1 MARATPPKGNR
12 LIKLIALAVMLE
24 LVYLITG
31 NLFLNVTFIQQKLS
45 SNPDHFKIEWSSG
58 WTFLPGHLYVNNLQI
73 EGRTPE
79 RQWSVLISRSEF
91 DLALWRLF
99 SRTILLQSST
109 MSGLTVNVKSKITG
123 NQGATASRISA
134 PPTARPESLKPL
146 EAINIPPSIEQNEA
160 GPGWTFTISHA
171 DIADIDQ
178 IKIDTYT
185 FTGHGGVRL
194 NELTFGIDG
203 ALALER
209 GTLYMKSGTLM
220 SNSQA
225 IGTSLES
232 DIELRLER
240 FVPEEQ
246 DGPAITA
253 FVSGRIGMSGDLTS
267 FGIINHYFSDSGW
280 LQLNGSGSLNTN
292 LLIEKGQL
300 IEGSELSIESPD
312 LTVEVDGK
320 NDPGSDDKF
329 SIRGAGT
336 VKGDVRS
343 RFGEAKTQLQV
354 ELKNIVMRTEP
365 QEHLFLQGEAFH
377 LLLTGPPV
385 NFSEKSV
392 EPVVRFQ
399 WHEAVMPD
407 ISLLN
412 GYLPGEMPFRMH
424 AGRARLNGYLDYADH
439 IVSGMFEL
447 AGEDVSGEIL
457 NQSVIGSLGLE
468 LHLKQADIN
477 NRQLDLSGTRI
488 ELQTAPSDP
497 ELADQ
502 TDQGAL
508 RTELKII
515 EGRLTSALPLN
526 QLKDFQGRPPLS
538 GLLQLEGKI
547 ANLDFLSE
555 FLSDR
560 TALEFG
566 GEGVIRTNLRVHEGR
581 LTPGSI
587 LEIESDNLF
596 SRFSGFTASG
606 AGNVLVELQQL
617 PIDEKIYLKM
627 DLRDM
632 ALHQVKDGRLLL
644 HGEGLQVT
652 ASSPPVDIRNRHDLV
667 KIVAKWQDALVPDL
681 EILNGYLPENPP
693 FRLSSGSARTSG
705 QIAFDGS
712 RFSGDIHL
720 AGENVTGMLLKQP
733 VNGKLELDLLIK
745 QIEPESRSLDISGT
759 RILMQAVSDPNETKP
774 LETRITLGEAKL
786 KMGPE
791 SLQSEKPEAP
801 PPLSGVVRLEGSVA
815 NFDFINSFLKN
826 SQGLK
831 FSGNGHLKADL
842 RFLDGQMSP
851 GSKLLITSD
860 NLSSRFLDFVANGS
874 GMFKA
879 RIEGEA
885 DAPVAK
891 FESSIKSFRLRR
903 FGETTSYV
911 SGDVFQITSEGRSF
925 DSIQGLQNLDTS
937 VRLIAAEIP
946 DITVYNSY
954 LPENAGISIGSGKGT
969 VVGEFRLNGG
979 SGRGNLD
986 MLAEDVEVNFRGQ
999 TIKGDLRINTRL
1011 ADGNL
1016 EKMIFDASGTRLRIE
1031 NGTLLS
1037 KNGTQAEEWWGQL
1050 DIKHGQMTWKRPL
1063 LLNAA
1068 LNLHL
1073 RDSGLLVH
1081 LFAKQKKQWLNDLLT
1096 IKNVTGETKVLLNG
1110 KSIQLKK
1117 VRITGEQLLVLA
1129 DVNLSEKKIR
1139 GGMYARYGILQMGI
1153 ELENEGRKLKLLKPR
1168 KWYDSFSKKF
1178 ETGARQEE
1186 PNWQHPTDENM

>member
-1 MARATPPKGNR
+1 MARATPSKGNW
-12 LIKLIALAVMLE
+12 LIKLIALAGMLE
-24 LVYLITG
+24 LAYLITG
-31 NLFLNVTFIQQKLS
+31 NLFLNVTYIQQKLS

-58 WTFLPGHLYVNNLQI
+58 WTFLPGHLYVNNLQT

-79 RQWSVLISRSEF
+79 RQWSVLMPRGEI

-99 SRTILLQSST
+99 SRTIQLQSAT
-109 MSGLTVNVKSKITG
+109 MSGLTVTVNSKIAG
-123 NQGATASRISA
+123 SPGATTSRSSA
-134 PPTARPESLKPL
+134 DPAAQFEPLKPL
-146 EAINIPPSIEQNEA
+146 EKINIPPSIEQNETGA
-160 GPGWTFTISHA
+160 GWAFTIWHA
-171 DIADIDQ
+171 DIAEIDQ

-185 FTGHGGVRL
+185 FTGHGGVQL
-194 NELTFGIDG
+194 HELTFGTDG
-203 ALALER
+203 SLALER
-209 GTLYMKSGTLM
+209 GTLHMESGILM
-220 SNSQA
+220 SGSQS

-240 FVPEEQ
+240 FVPGEQ
-246 DGPAITA
+246 DGPATTA
-253 FVSGRIGMSGDLTS
+253 FVSGRIGLSGDLSS
-267 FGIINHYFSDSGW
+267 FGIINRYFSDSGW
-280 LQLNGSGSLNTN
+280 LQLKGRGSLNTH
-292 LLIEKGQL
+292 LLIEKGRL

-312 LTVEVDGK
+312 LAVEVDEK
-320 NDPGSDDKF
+320 NDSGSDGQF

-336 VKGDVRS
+336 VKGDVSSRS
-343 RFGEAKTQLQV
+343 GDAKTQLQV
-354 ELKNIVMRTEP
+354 ELKNIVMHTEP
-365 QEHLFLQGEAFH
+365 QEQLFLQGEAFH

-385 NFSEKSV
+385 NFSEKPA
-392 EPVVRFQ
+392 EPVIRLQ

-424 AGRARLNGYLDYADH
+424 AGRARLNGYLDYADRV
-439 IVSGMFEL
+439 VSGMFEL

-468 LHLKQADIN
+468 LHLKQADII

-488 ELQTAPSDP
+488 ELQTAPSDL
-497 ELADQ
+497 ENVDQ

-515 EGRLTSALPLN
+515 EGRLTSAIPLN
-526 QLKDFQGRPPLS
+526 ELKDFQGRPPLS
-538 GLLQLEGKI
+538 GVLQIEGKI
-547 ANLDFLSE
+547 ANIDFLSD

-560 TALEFG
+560 TAIEFG
-566 GEGVIRTNLRVHEGR
+566 GEGVFRTNLRVHEGR
-581 LTPGSI
+581 LAPGSI
-587 LEIESDNLF
+587 LEIESDKLF

-617 PIDEKIYLKM
+617 AEDEEIYLKM
-627 DLRDM
+627 GLRDM
-632 ALHQVKDGRLLL
+632 KLHQVKDSRLLL
-644 HGEGLQVT
+644 RGKGLQLT

-667 KIVAKWQDALVPDL
+667 KLEATWQDALVPDL

-705 QIAFDGS
+705 HIVFDGS
-712 RFSGDIHL
+712 CFSGDIHL
-720 AGENVTGMLLKQP
+720 FGENVTGMLLKQP
-733 VNGKLELDLLIK
+733 VNGKLELDLLIN

-759 RILMQAVSDPNETKP
+759 RILMQAVSATSETKP
-774 LETRITLGEAKL
+774 LETRITIGEAKL
-786 KMGPE
+786 KMGPD
-791 SLQSEKPEAP
+791 SLQAEKPEAP

-815 NFDFINSFLKN
+815 NIGFINSFLKN

-831 FSGNGHLKADL
+831 FSGNGLLNADL

-851 GSKLLITSD
+851 GSKLLITSG
-860 NLSSRFLDFVANGS
+860 NLSSRFLDFEANGS
-874 GMFKA
+874 GMVTA

-903 FGETTSYV
+903 LGETASYV
-911 SGDVFQITSEGRSF
+911 SGDVFQITTVGRSF

-954 LPENAGISIGSGKGT
+954 LPENAGISIVSGKGKIA
-969 VVGEFRLNGG
+969 GEFRLNGG
-979 SGRGNLD
+979 SGSGNLD
-986 MLAEDVEVNFRGQ
+986 MQAEGVEVNVRGQ
-999 TIKGDLRINTRL
+999 AIRGDLRINTRL

-1016 EKMIFDASGTRLRIE
+1016 KKMIFDVSGTRLRIE
-1031 NGTLLS
+1031 NGSFLS

-1050 DIKHGQMTWKRPL
+1050 DIKHGHMTWKRPL

-1081 LFAKQKKQWLNDLLT
+1081 LFAEQKKQWLNDLLT

-1110 KSIQLKK
+1110 KSILLRK

-1129 DVNLSEKKIR
+1129 DVHLSEKKIR
-1139 GGMYARYGILQMGI
+1139 GGMYARYGILRMGI
-1153 ELENEGRKLKLLKPR
+1153 ELEDEGRTLKLLKPR
-1168 KWYDSFSKKF
+1168 KWYDSFSNNF
-1178 ETGARQEE
+1178 ETGGR
-1186 PNWQHPTDENM
+1186 